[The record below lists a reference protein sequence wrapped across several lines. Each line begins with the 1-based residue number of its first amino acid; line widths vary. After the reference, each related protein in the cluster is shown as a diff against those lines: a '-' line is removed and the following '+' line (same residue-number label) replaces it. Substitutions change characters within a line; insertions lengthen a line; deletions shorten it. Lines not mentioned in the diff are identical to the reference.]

1 MDNID
6 NIPVYSDM
14 DFKLDNTSSIVQ
26 FNKILEV
33 INQFGI
39 PLSLNQALL
48 LLDYE
53 DKAVFKISTLYLEIT
68 KGGEGENSSDF
79 YINTEFDTETIKE
92 TMKDDRFLYHE
103 FEVLQH
109 ELRLINE
116 IKQANKQ
123 LTTGGCNNG
132 KTR

>member
-39 PLSLNQALL
+39 PLSLNKALL

-92 TMKDDRFLYHE
+92 TVKDNTFLYHE